1 MNYTSVKQNK
11 NYNFASAD
19 SHGKKRENK
28 HIRTSASQYF
38 PNIPKNYVGFE

>member
-28 HIRTSASQYF
+28 HIRTSSFTVFSKY
-38 PNIPKNYVGFE
+38 P